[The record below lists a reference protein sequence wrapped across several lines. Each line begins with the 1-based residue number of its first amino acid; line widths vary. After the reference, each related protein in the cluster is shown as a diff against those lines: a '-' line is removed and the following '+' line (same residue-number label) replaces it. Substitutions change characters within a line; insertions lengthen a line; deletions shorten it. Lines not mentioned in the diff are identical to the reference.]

1 MCGLTYNPLNPP
13 TMIHAPLP
21 KHYHHHHHHQH
32 YNHYPPK
39 PPSSPAQTITSTS
52 VLKQKSQANT
62 HCLRRSSKT
71 SLLSPSS
78 LSRTTTTTTA
88 TKTKTKTLLLRRK
101 LLANLDSLSPS
112 AIKIFY
118 AQPYTH
124 VVPSK
129 RPKCDSAKYLP
140 SIPSSCEGADE
151 HEFRHLKRCET
162 AKDEC
167 VRAGEILRDRRRR
180 RRVEKRGAGGGP
192 VTRSRA
198 RAKEMFE
205 RINTR
210 SRTKTTK
217 K

>member
-21 KHYHHHHHHQH
+21 KHYHHHHHHHHQH

-39 PPSSPAQTITSTS
+39 PPPSPAQQTLTSTS
-52 VLKQKSQANT
+52 ALKLKSQANT
-62 HCLRRSSKT
+62 HSLRRGSKT
-71 SLLSPSS
+71 SLPRSTTAA
-78 LSRTTTTTTA
+78 TTTTTG
-88 TKTKTKTLLLRRK
+88 TKTKNLLLRRK

-112 AIKIFY
+112 AIKFFY

-140 SIPSSCEGADE
+140 SIPSSREGADE
-151 HEFRHLKRCET
+151 HEFRRLKRCET
-162 AKDEC
+162 AGDEC
-167 VRAGEILRDRRRR
+167 LRAGEILRDRRRR
-180 RRVEKRGAGGGP
+180 RRVKRRGEGGGP

-198 RAKEMFE
+198 RAKEMLE
-205 RINTR
+205 KINTR
-210 SRTKTTK
+210 SRTATK
-217 K
+217 